1 MLEYFLNNALSLI
14 GLIAL
19 AYLMYHTGR
28 GAFQKHPRLARVF
41 FGIFAGLA
49 GAFLMSQSFE
59 TESGVLIGYR
69 NLNIG
74 IAALF
79 GGFFPAAIAAG
90 IMFAYRVLAIGL
102 NQTTLTLLASLTVL
116 TISGTLLAR
125 YVKPL
130 ARQWAAFCTLNI
142 AVTAIALYSLLR
154 GKGNPPEVF
163 IIFFVGY
170 VLLSFIIYII
180 LKLFL
185 QFDRNYSKLEGENV
199 LNTHD
204 PLTGLKN
211 RNAVRLLKEN
221 LKERDGLSGIRSVMT
236 VDIDNFRLVNNALG
250 HLEGDRMILDLSR
263 KLTAV
268 MEGRGEVYHTD
279 GDEFLVLVESADP
292 SQMQEYAREILR
304 ILTSQI
310 MVSNRLFFLTAS
322 IGIAMGKEGEALDQA
337 IENADTALYIAKKE
351 KNAAVLYTREME
363 KARTRDSIME
373 EDLRS
378 ALEKKELELYFQPIY
393 DVRKGCIN
401 QVEALL
407 RWNHPEFG
415 RVSPI
420 EFIPIAERTKL
431 ILPITDWVIRESCHQ
446 LARWK
451 DLGIEGVIVS
461 VNLSFVS
468 FENRGDELTSF
479 VARSIKEAGIEPSSL
494 KLEIT
499 ESVLMHDSD
508 ETIKVFHEMKRI
520 GVKLALDDF
529 GTGYS
534 TFEYMKELPLDIMKL
549 DRSLIRDLIKSEK
562 EQMIVSTIITIIHAL
577 GLEVVVEGVE
587 TQEQYDLLKEYGAD
601 YIQGFLFSKPLPAAD
616 FVAYYRSMD
625 KQVC

>member
-1 MLEYFLNNALSLI
+1 MLEYFILNALSLI
-14 GLIAL
+14 GLISL
-19 AYLMYHTGR
+19 AYLIYHTGR
-28 GAFQKHPRLARVF
+28 RAFQKYPRSGRLV
-41 FGIFAGLA
+41 FGIFAGVA

-59 TESGVLIGYR
+59 TDSGVLIGYR

-74 IAALF
+74 MAAFF

-90 IMFAYRVLAIGL
+90 IMFAYRVLVIGL

-116 TISGTLLAR
+116 TIGGTLLAR
-125 YVKPL
+125 YGKTL
-130 ARQWAAFCTLNI
+130 AWKWGGFCALNI

-154 GKGNPPEVF
+154 GKGNPPLVF
-163 IIFFVGY
+163 ITFYIGY
-170 VLLSFIIYII
+170 VLLSLIIYII

-185 QFDRNYSKLEGENV
+185 QFDRNYSRLVGENV

-211 RNAVRLLKEN
+211 RNAVRLLKED
-221 LKERDGLSGIRSVMT
+221 LKERDSFSGLPSVMT
-236 VDIDNFRLVNNALG
+236 IDIDNFRLVNNALG
-250 HLEGDRMILDLSR
+250 HLEGDRMILDFSR

-279 GDEFLVLVESADP
+279 GDEFLVLVESVEA
-292 SQMQEYAREILR
+292 SQMQEYAREILGA
-304 ILTSQI
+304 LTSQI
-310 MVSNRLFFLTAS
+310 RVSNRIFFLTAS
-322 IGIAMGKEGEALDQA
+322 IGIAMGKEGQSLDQT
-337 IENADTALYIAKKE
+337 IENGDTALYIAKKE
-351 KNAAVLYTREME
+351 KNAAVLYTPEME
-363 KARTRDSIME
+363 KARTRDSILE

-378 ALEKKELELYFQPIY
+378 ALENKELELYFQPIY

-415 RVSPI
+415 QVSPN

-446 LARWK
+446 LVQWNTI
-451 DLGIEGVIVS
+451 GIGGIIVS

-468 FENRGDELTSF
+468 FENRGNELTTF
-479 VARSIKEAGIEPSSL
+479 VARSIQEAGIKASSL

-508 ETIKVFHEMKRI
+508 ETIKVFHELKRI

-529 GTGYS
+529 GTRYS

-549 DRSLIRDLIKSEK
+549 DRSLIRDLITGEK
-562 EQMIVSTIITIIHAL
+562 EQMIVSTIISIIHAL

-587 TQEQYDLLKEYGAD
+587 TEEQYALLKEYGAD

-616 FVAYYRSMD
+616 FVEYYRSMEEP
-625 KQVC
+625 VC